1 MKRKNYPLTSHLSPL
16 TSKNHLSPLTSK
28 KPMRRKKNTLIVIFN
43 IKSVIYSEYICIFVA
58 CY

>member
-16 TSKNHLSPLTSK
+16 TSKDTSHLSPLKS
-28 KPMRRKKNTLIVIFN
+28 PCGAKKNTLIIIFN
-43 IKSVIYSEYICIFVA
+43 IKNVIYSEFICIFVA